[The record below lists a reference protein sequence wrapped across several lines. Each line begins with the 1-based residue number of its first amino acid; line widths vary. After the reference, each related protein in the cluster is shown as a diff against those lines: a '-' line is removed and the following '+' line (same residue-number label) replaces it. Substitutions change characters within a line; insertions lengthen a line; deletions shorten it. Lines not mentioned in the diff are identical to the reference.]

1 VIDDMTLRTV
11 RLCARQELTIAIRSR
26 WIQLFAGVFATLAL
40 AIAASG
46 YVLSGG
52 SGVQDFARTA
62 ASLTQLVLLI
72 VPLASIVMGVLALTP
87 DRGAAELMYSQPVRR
102 GAVLAGMLLG
112 LFGALTAAQACGFGA
127 AGIVIFLHNGD
138 DGLAGFLLVAL
149 GSMALTAA
157 FLSLSALVSAGAT
170 GRRRTAALARA
181 LVVWVAL
188 ALVFDIVV
196 LGLASLLRSGH
207 ASRLLVVSSL
217 VNPIDAIRT
226 GVLMGIE
233 GTASFGSASLA
244 LLRMT
249 GGPAAAAAFVVMS
262 LAAWIAIPAALAMRR
277 LERADIA

>member
-1 VIDDMTLRTV
+1 MIDSVTRRTIG
-11 RLCARQELTIAIRSR
+11 LCARQELTIAVRSR
-26 WIQLFAGVFATLAL
+26 WMQLFAAVFATLAL

-87 DRGAAELMYSQPVRR
+87 DRGAAELLFSQPVRR
-102 GAVLAGMLLG
+102 GAVLVGKLIGLLG
-112 LFGALTAAQACGFGA
+112 ALGAAQACGFGA
-127 AGIVIFLHNGD
+127 AGIVIFLQNGD
-138 DGLAGFLLVAL
+138 EGLAGFLLVGL
-149 GSMALTAA
+149 GSLALTAT
-157 FLSLSALVSAGAT
+157 FLSLAALVSGGAT

-188 ALVFDIVV
+188 ALVFDILV
-196 LGLASLLRSGH
+196 LGVASLLRSGY

-244 LLRMT
+244 LLRVT
-249 GGPAAAAAFVVMS
+249 GGPGATAGFVALS
-262 LAAWIAIPAALAMRR
+262 LLSWITVPAVLAMQR
-277 LERADIA
+277 LSRVDIA